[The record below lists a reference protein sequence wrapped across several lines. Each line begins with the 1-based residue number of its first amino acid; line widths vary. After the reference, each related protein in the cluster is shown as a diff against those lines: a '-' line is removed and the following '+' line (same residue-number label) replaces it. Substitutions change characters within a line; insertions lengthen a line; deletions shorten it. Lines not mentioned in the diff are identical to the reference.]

1 MTSIVIAQLS
11 LLCLAGCATLRS
23 AGDFEVRNEAEFKRI
38 FPADVKVTKLAD
50 GFGFTEGPVW
60 IPRDGGY
67 LVFSDIPKNELKKWT
82 AKDGITAFRKP
93 SRNANGNTLD
103 RQGRLVTAEHS
114 ARRVSLTELDGSTVT
129 VVDRFDGKKF
139 NSPNDVVV
147 KSDGTFW
154 LTDPPYGLPKGEEK
168 EQAGNFV
175 FRHDPA
181 TKTTTVLEK
190 DFDMPNGLCFSPD
203 EKKLYIADSGKPRH
217 IRVFDVAAGGTL
229 SNGRVFA
236 VLEKGGPDGIRC
248 DTSGRVWSTS
258 GNGVDVFAPDGSLIA
273 KINLPA
279 AGANLCFGGKDGTTL
294 FVTAREGLYAV
305 ETKVKG
311 AK

>member
-1 MTSIVIAQLS
+1 MS
-11 LLCLAGCATLRS
+11 
-23 AGDFEVRNEAEFKRI
+23 
-38 FPADVKVTKLAD
+38 
-50 GFGFTEGPVW
+50 
-60 IPRDGGY
+60 
-67 LVFSDIPKNELKKWT
+67 T
-82 AKDGITAFRKP
+82 AA
-93 SRNANGNTLD
+93 
-103 RQGRLVTAEHS
+103 
-114 ARRVSLTELDGSTVT
+114 
-129 VVDRFDGKKF
+129 
-139 NSPNDVVV
+139 
-147 KSDGTFW
+147 
-154 LTDPPYGLPKGEEK
+154 DPPYGLPKGEEK